1 MDNGTTWTIIISL
14 AGALS
19 TVVGA
24 SFKYLLNDIKELKR
38 ALVEANAASAS
49 TNAANATLAA
59 MVPKLM
65 ADLEVLRGQSPQ
77 GQPK

>member
-65 ADLEVLRGQSPQ
+65 ADLEALRSHAQEGRS
-77 GQPK
+77 